1 MEVTVNT
8 PSTVKNEI
16 NVVLNAEDLQPHFD
30 LAYTKAAKTIE
41 VAGFR
46 KGKAPLS
53 MIKRMY
59 GEEIEYREL
68 DTIANFFYQQIVQ
81 EKKLHPIGEPL
92 LTDIKYHRGNSLSYV
107 VNVEVLPEFFLH
119 ELTGVQVQKIIH
131 KVTDEEVTNEIEY
144 LRRTNATYADVQQAT
159 DEEHIVTFEIQELD
173 EHGLPIVGNKTEPIQ
188 VHLGDESKLAE
199 IREGLK
205 HSEVGKHYHITYT
218 PQQGER
224 QEPIDGKF
232 DVLRIQKVT
241 LPELNEEFIKK
252 ITKNKFSSIEEFRT
266 SIRNDLETYWKDRS
280 IRNVEDAIAAELV
293 HRHPFEVPDSLVK
306 GFTDGLLEEIKE
318 KQPGK
323 TLPTNFDEQKFREE
337 NQGYS
342 VWQAKWFLL
351 REKIREHLQL
361 KIEDADFEKIA
372 EEESKKIGIER
383 ERLVAYYKNSK
394 SLNEKILN
402 DKMFAYLVSHAVL
415 TEKRDTEFDESP
427 IMTP

>member
-1 MEVTVNT
+1 VEVIINT
-8 PSTVKNEI
+8 PSTVKIEI
-16 NVVLNAEDLQPHFD
+16 NVVLNADDLQSHFD

-41 VAGFR
+41 IAGFR
-46 KGKAPLS
+46 KGKAPLA

-68 DTIANFFYQQIVQ
+68 DTIANFFYQQIVR
-81 EKKLHPIGEPL
+81 EKKLRPVGEPL
-92 LTDIKYHRGNSLSYV
+92 LADIKYNRGNSLSYV
-107 VNVEVLPEFFLH
+107 VHVEMLPEFSIQ
-119 ELTGVQVQKIIH
+119 ELTGISVQKIIH
-131 KVTDEEVTNEIEY
+131 KVTDEEVANEIEY
-144 LRRTNATYADVQQAT
+144 LRRTNATYSDVQQAT
-159 DEEHIVTFEIQELD
+159 DEEHIITFEIQELD
-173 EHGLPIVGNKTEPIQ
+173 ENGLPIVGNKTEPIQ

-232 DVLRIQKVT
+232 EVLRIQKVT
-241 LPELNEEFIKK
+241 LPELNEEFVKK
-252 ITKNKFSSIEEFRT
+252 ITKNKFSSMDEFRT
-266 SIRNDLETYWKDRS
+266 SIRKDLETYWNDRS
-280 IRNVEDAIAAELV
+280 IRTVEDAIAAELV

-323 TLPTNFDEQKFREE
+323 ILPTNFDEQKFREE
-337 NQGYS
+337 NQVYS

-351 REKIREHLQL
+351 RDKIREHLQL

-372 EEESKKIGIER
+372 EEESKKIGVEK

-402 DKMFAYLVSHAVL
+402 DKMFTYLVSTAVI
-415 TEKRDTEFDESP
+415 TEKLDTELEESK
-427 IMTP
+427 IITS